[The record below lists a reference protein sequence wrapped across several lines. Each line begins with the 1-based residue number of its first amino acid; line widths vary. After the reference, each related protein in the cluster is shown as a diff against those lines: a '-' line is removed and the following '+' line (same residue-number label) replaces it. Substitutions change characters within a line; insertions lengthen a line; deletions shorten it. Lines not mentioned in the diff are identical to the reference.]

1 MCGEG
6 LIGFVLWDSG
16 DGWCG
21 RWDRDSS
28 QLAGIDDCFG
38 ADAEGHSDERSGFSF
53 GDAVLFCDS
62 GDDCVC
68 DCQKVF
74 LVHGGLLFEKGA
86 FLCLFATVIVATIT
100 CGGFCS
106 SMNFG
111 VLAVPRFSAFLGDDR
126 RIHGPAVAATGV
138 YDDADSRRRDDNNRR
153 DAMKNER
160 FLDAFDLEAMREGRA
175 MAEFRRE
182 FAVDRPVS
190 KAKAKRGVVRGKI
203 GAEGRSGLGSA
214 DAKTAKAVTS
224 IIG

>member
-1 MCGEG
+1 MCYGTAVMAG
-6 LIGFVLWDSG
+6 VAVGTATRRSWQASTIASVLTRRVIPTSDRASPSVMLFFSATAVMIAFAIAKKSFLSMVDS
-16 DGWCG
+16 C
-21 RWDRDSS
+21 S
-28 QLAGIDDCFG
+28 
-38 ADAEGHSDERSGFSF
+38 
-53 GDAVLFCDS
+53 
-62 GDDCVC
+62 
-68 DCQKVF
+68 K
-74 LVHGGLLFEKGA
+74 KGA
-86 FLCLFATVIVATIT
+86 FLCLLATVIVATIT

-106 SMNFG
+106 SLNFG
-111 VLAVPRFSAFLGDDR
+111 VLAAPRFSAFPGDER
-126 RIHGPAVAATGV
+126 RIHGPAAAATGV
-138 YDDADSRRRDDNNRR
+138 YDDADSRRRDDDNRR

>member
-1 MCGEG
+1 MAGVAVG
-6 LIGFVLWDSG
+6 TATRRSWQASTIASVLTRRVIPTSDRASPSVMLFFSATAVMIAFAIAKKSFLSMVDS
-16 DGWCG
+16 C
-21 RWDRDSS
+21 
-28 QLAGIDDCFG
+28 L
-38 ADAEGHSDERSGFSF
+38 
-53 GDAVLFCDS
+53 
-62 GDDCVC
+62 
-68 DCQKVF
+68 K
-74 LVHGGLLFEKGA
+74 KGV